1 MSEFESAPE
10 GAAEATSTS
19 ESTAAPETAAP
30 ASGEPEGAPSTPKDP
45 DAELKA
51 IWKKNNPERDED
63 GKFTSSDVPDGEQS
77 TESAPAKEAKVPSQ
91 EHKMPQSWSA
101 EVTELWNKAPP
112 ELKAQ
117 IAKREAQAHETIT
130 RQGQQLKAH
139 EPIARL
145 VNENR
150 QTFEKYGVDPSVG
163 INQLLA
169 ANEYLERDPVSAI
182 RDLAQAY
189 GVDLRAYTGQPQGRP
204 TNVSP
209 ETAALQAEIQRLNQQ
224 LQTTDHRLNHRDQ
237 LDAERHIQSIED
249 QVAKFASDKPD
260 FEELVDDVEEQILA
274 IKSKNPNLPH
284 NEVLQKAYERARRVN
299 PTVAA
304 RLEAEAKKAEE
315 AKRLAEAKKRA
326 SEAKRAAPLSVASS
340 PSNST
345 NPRSMDDTLREVA
358 KKAYRK

>member
-1 MSEFESAPE
+1 MSELNTVPE
-10 GAAEATSTS
+10 GAAEGTS

-30 ASGEPEGAPSTPKDP
+30 ASGDTEAAPSTAQKDP

-51 IWKKNNPERDED
+51 VWKKNNPDRDDD
-63 GKFTSSDVPDGEQS
+63 GKFASDSVPDEEQN
-77 TESAPAKEAKVPSQ
+77 TDSAPKTEAKVPVE

-101 EVTELWNKAPP
+101 EVTELWNRAPP

-145 VNENR
+145 VDQHR
-150 QTFEKYGVDPSVG
+150 QTFERYGVDPSAG

-169 ANEYLERDPVSAI
+169 ANDYLERDPVNAI
-182 RDLAQAY
+182 SDLARAY
-189 GVDLRAYTGQPQGRP
+189 GVEHAFAGRPQGQPQSA
-204 TNVSP
+204 SP
-209 ETAALQAEIQRLNQQ
+209 EAAALRAEIDRLNQQ
-224 LQTTDHRLNHRDQ
+224 LQTTDQRLNQRDQ
-237 LDAERHIQSIED
+237 FEAERHIQSIET
-249 QVAKFASDKPD
+249 QVAEFAKDKPD
-260 FEELVDDVEEQILA
+260 FAELADDVEEQILA
-274 IKSKNPNLPH
+274 IKSKNPHLPP

-299 PTVAA
+299 PEVSA

-315 AKRLAEAKKRA
+315 AKRIAEAKKRA
-326 SEAKRAAPLSVASS
+326 TEAKRAAPLSVPSA

-345 NPRSMDDTLREVA
+345 NPRSVDDTLREVA
-358 KKAYRK
+358 RKAYRS